1 MASAFTCLCG
11 VHFRNPTAIAK
22 HKQYCATVQKDIS
35 QNCNFLLSTAT
46 NDVGRGGVD
55 DSDGAT
61 HVFDSYFASYDDVD
75 CSSYHEEDDVG
86 RGGVDDSDG
95 ATHVFDSYFAS
106 YDDVDCS
113 SNHEEDDVE
122 KENRDLSD
130 SDEDDDDKHSASLS
144 IGEHQRMN
152 NEEDDSTSESDDEDD
167 DGYSRSDDSMSCD
180 DPIPGY
186 DKPLFSPKQPHLS
199 AAYQLQAHLNS
210 LFDKNKASVQMY
222 DEMVKLFNAYISS
235 PQFSKNTLLRP
246 RKHFISESENLFSIQ
261 ALKPRNGT
269 VKMTDNTLV
278 TVPVFDAK
286 AMILSILHDPV
297 LMKEENFAE
306 GYDIFTG
313 AEIEGCAANNKYGEI
328 HTGDAWKPALTRFCG
343 SNGEYMPIALVLFGD
358 KSHTDLHGL
367 LSVEP
372 VSFTLSL
379 FNRSARNL
387 PQFWRLLGYVPNL
400 SAGKGEA
407 NRMSATDKIQNE
419 HNCLAFILKS
429 VIDINNRGGNSNHS
443 ARTRSPHKSVD
454 TLHHWRH

>member
-35 QNCNFLLSTAT
+35 QNCNFLLSTST
-46 NDVGRGGVD
+46 NDVGRGGVED
-55 DSDGAT
+55 GDGAT
-61 HVFDSYFASYDDVD
+61 HVFDSYFASYNDDD
-75 CSSYHEEDDVG
+75 CRSNNEED
-86 RGGVDDSDG
+86 GV
-95 ATHVFDSYFAS
+95 
-106 YDDVDCS
+106 
-113 SNHEEDDVE
+113 
-122 KENRDLSD
+122 ENENENLSD
-130 SDEDDDDKHSASLS
+130 SDDDDEHSASLS
-144 IGEHQRMN
+144 ISKLQHMN
-152 NEEDDSTSESDDEDD
+152 NQEDDSTTDSDD

-180 DPIPGY
+180 DPIPSY
-186 DKPLFSPKQPHLS
+186 DKPIFSQKQPHLS
-199 AAYQLQAHLNS
+199 AAYQLQVHLNS

-222 DEMVKLFNAYISS
+222 DKMVKLFNAYISS

-246 RKHFISESENLFSIQ
+246 RKYFISESEELFSIQ

-286 AMILSILHDPV
+286 AMILSILHDPI
-297 LMKEENFAE
+297 LMREENFAE

-313 AEIEGCAANNKYGEI
+313 AEIEDCDANNKYGEI
-328 HTGDAWKPALTRFCG
+328 HTGDAWKPARTRFCG

-429 VIDINNRGGNSNHS
+429 VIDINNLGEFE
-443 ARTRSPHKSVD
+443 PQC
-454 TLHHWRH
+454 